1 MKKKYK
7 VTASEEVWYEKI
19 VEAENVDEAY
29 QVFVET
35 ADETDIVDGRGFE
48 VTDIVMEEDDED
60 E

>member
-7 VTASEEVWYEKI
+7 VTASEEVWYEKV
-19 VEAENVDEAY
+19 VEAENEDEAY

-48 VTDIVMEEDDED
+48 VTDIVEEEDED